1 MYRFTVSHIAFDV
14 VLLITTGRA
23 FEIITIFI
31 I

>member
-1 MYRFTVSHIAFDV
+1 MCRFTVSHITFDV

>member
-1 MYRFTVSHIAFDV
+1 MCRFTVSDITFDV

>member
-1 MYRFTVSHIAFDV
+1 MFTVSHIAFDV